1 MSRFYGNVGYISTE
15 EKNPGVYVPLEITKP
30 YFGDVIKS
38 GTRWDQGIGIND
50 NINVSVEISI
60 MADPYAYE
68 HFSEIKYVEYMGA
81 KWKVVSANPDR
92 PRISLYL
99 GGLWNEQ

>member
-1 MSRFYGNVGYISTE
+1 MARFYGKVGYITTI
-15 EKNPGVYVPLEITKP
+15 EKNPGVYVAEETVLY
-30 YFGDVIKS
+30 YFGDVIKN
-38 GTRWDQGIGIND
+38 GTKWQQGIGAND
-50 NINVSVEISI
+50 DINVNVEISI

-68 HFSEIKYVEYMGA
+68 HFSEIKYVEFMGA
-81 KWKVVSANPDR
+81 NWKVISAVPDR

>member
-1 MSRFYGNVGYISTE
+1 MSRFYGNVGYISTD
-15 EKNPGVYVPLEITKP
+15 EKRPGVYEPVEITKP
-30 YFGDVIKS
+30 YFGDVIKN
-38 GTRWDQGIGIND
+38 GTKWQQGIGVND
-50 NINVSVEISI
+50 DINVSVEISI

-81 KWKVVSANPDR
+81 NWKVTQAIPDR

-99 GGLWNEQ
+99 GGLWNGQ